1 MSGTFKSVGII
12 LLEVKMSNYLDHEIE
27 SRLIAIFKDQ
37 ILYLKWLSLLLKALN
52 GLSPLQILESE
63 NKDKLIEIITKIEH
77 GDFS

>member
-1 MSGTFKSVGII
+1 
-12 LLEVKMSNYLDHEIE
+12 MSNYLDHGIE

-37 ILYLKWLSLLLKALN
+37 MLYLKWLSLPLKALN